1 MNLVLSSA
9 LTLFLVLDPLGNIPI
24 FLTALRKVDR
34 GRRQLVLTRE
44 LCIALLIML
53 AFLLAG
59 RQLLSVLHV
68 TQPALATAGGLILL
82 LIAIKMMFPT
92 PESNLTERTFT
103 EPFIVPLAVPYTAGP
118 SALAT
123 EIIMANQHPDGLPQM
138 LAAVALAWLPC
149 SIILF
154 FSGYLN
160 RWLGE
165 RFLTAVERLMGMIL
179 VIVSTQMLLGGI
191 RDFFQF

>member
-1 MNLVLSSA
+1 MTLVLSSA

-24 FLTALRKVDR
+24 FLTALRAVDP
-34 GRRQLVLTRE
+34 GRRQLVLARE

-53 AFLLAG
+53 AFLVAG
-59 RQLLSVLHV
+59 RQLLGVLHV
-68 TQPALATAGGLILL
+68 TQPALASAGGLILM
-82 LIAIKMMFPT
+82 LIAIRMMFPT
-92 PESNLTERTFT
+92 PENSLTERSDS

-123 EIIMANQHPDGLPQM
+123 EIIMANQHPDQM
-138 LAAVALAWLPC
+138 PLLLAAAALAWLPC
-149 SIILF
+149 AVILF

-179 VIVSTQMLLGGI
+179 VIVSTQMLLGGL
-191 RDFFQF
+191 RDFFGL